1 MNILLRQLAFLGK
14 YKLRVILAYACLFG
28 TAGFSLATPWLVK
41 QAIDLGLGQNDA
53 AVLLWSGL
61 LIVGAAAAR
70 GAFAFGQT
78 YLGEYLGQAVAYDLR
93 NALYDRLQRLSYAYH
108 DQQQTGQ
115 LMSRA
120 TADVEAMRM
129 FIFMGTLRGVF
140 ILTLF
145 LASCYLLWNLN
156 WELTLIVFALLP
168 IIGYRAV
175 SVSLT
180 LRPRWRAIQDSIA
193 DAGTVLQENF
203 SGIRVVKAFAREP
216 FEIAKFMVKA
226 AELRDL
232 NLAANRI
239 QALNSSFMS
248 FMQVVIV
255 AVILWYGGGQVI
267 QGNLTL
273 GGLAAFLG
281 YLAMLAMPVRA
292 LGWMANIIARAISS
306 GERVFEILD
315 AESAVQEKPGAAL
328 LPAPLEGRVVFS
340 HVSFG
345 YDAVSPVLRDINV
358 EATSGQVVA
367 LLGATGSGKSTVVSL
382 LPRFYDVS
390 SGSIT
395 IDGVDIRDVQLASLR
410 RAVGI
415 VHQDVFLF
423 TATVRDNIAYGVE
436 HATQEAIETAA
447 KTARL
452 HDFIMSLPQGYGTW
466 VGERGITLSGGQ
478 KQRLA
483 IARTLLMDPAILILD
498 DSTSS
503 VDMETEYLIQQ
514 ALADLMKGR
523 TTFVIAQRLRTVL
536 YADQILVL
544 EHGEIVERGTH
555 TELIAQDGRY
565 HEIYN
570 LQLRDQAAP
579 VAAPEP
585 MAAG

>member
-1 MNILLRQLAFLGK
+1 MNILWRQLAFLGK
-14 YKLRVILAYACLFG
+14 YKLRVTLAYLCLFG
-28 TAGFSLATPWLVK
+28 TAGFSMATPWLVK
-41 QAIDLGLGQNDA
+41 QAIDLGLAQNDG

-61 LIVGAAAAR
+61 LIVAAAAAR

-93 NALYDRLQRLSYAYH
+93 NTLYDRLQRLSYAYH

-140 ILTLF
+140 ILVLF
-145 LASCYLLWNLN
+145 FASCYLLWNLN

-168 IIGYRAV
+168 LIGYRAV
-175 SVSLT
+175 STSLR

-193 DAGTVLQENF
+193 ESGTVLQENF

-216 FEIAKFMVKA
+216 FEIAKFSRKA
-226 AELRDL
+226 VELREL
-232 NLAANRI
+232 NLSANRI

-248 FMQVVIV
+248 FLQVLII
-255 AVILWYGGGQVI
+255 AVILWYGGTQVI

-315 AESAVQEKPGAAL
+315 AESAVREKPGAPP
-328 LPAPLEGRVVFS
+328 LPEPLQGHVVFD

-345 YDAVSPVLRDINV
+345 YDAVSAVLRDINID
-358 EATSGQVVA
+358 AQPGQVVA

-382 LPRFYDVS
+382 LPRFYDVT
-390 SGSIT
+390 SGAIR
-395 IDGVDIRDVQLASLR
+395 IDGADIRDVQLASLR

-423 TATVRDNIAYGVE
+423 TATIRDNIAYGVE
-436 HATQEAIETAA
+436 HATQDAIETAA

-452 HDFIMSLPQGYGTW
+452 QDFIMGLPQGYDTW

-523 TTFVIAQRLRTVL
+523 TTFVIAQRLRAVL

-544 EHGEIVERGTH
+544 ERGEIVEQGTH
-555 TELIAQDGRY
+555 TELIALDGRY

-570 LQLRDQAAP
+570 LQLRDQAA
-579 VAAPEP
+579 AAPEA